1 MTEPLPCP
9 HHEDAHYPDRIVDHW
24 KKPAEQWMVM
34 YCCPECAHTFS
45 DIGDTEEEADERAL
59 KGWNERYIPSAKRV
73 IAGKTT
79 KHYEC
84 EYCEKPVDQCDD
96 YCSHCGRKLVD
107 Q

>member
-1 MTEPLPCP
+1 MTEPLPCAL
-9 HHEDAHYPDRIVDHW
+9 HEDAHYPDRIVDHW

-59 KGWNERYIPSAKRV
+59 KGWNERYIPSAKRI

-84 EYCEKPVDQCDD
+84 GHCCTGIDEWDKYCRG
-96 YCSHCGRKLVD
+96 CGRKLVD
-107 Q
+107 E